1 MNLGTN
7 IHYLENINT
16 EADTESILFRMGYK
30 RGKTLVDCES
40 MEKISSGIS
49 EGRNLCALKGVYG
62 RFGVRYKDFLRVQL
76 DNNALFE
83 SGMLAELLKDSREV
97 FLMAATAGAAVVER
111 AGMEV
116 NSGNASLGVI
126 LDATASETVDS
137 ALDWMQDFI
146 NKMLEREGRALTRRY
161 SPGYGDLQLH
171 AQKMVF
177 ASLELENI
185 GLSITERYLL
195 VPEKSVIAIAG
206 VIENK

>member
-1 MNLGTN
+1 MELGTN
-7 IHYLENINT
+7 IHYLENINA
-16 EADTESILFRMGYK
+16 EAAEESILFRMGYR
-30 RGKTLVDCES
+30 RGKTVIDAEN
-40 MEKISSGIS
+40 MEKISAGIKM
-49 EGRNLCALKGVYG
+49 GRNLCALKGAYG
-62 RFGVRYKDFLRVQL
+62 KFGVRYKDFLRVQL

-97 FLMAATAGAAVVER
+97 FLMAATAGADIVER
-111 AGMEV
+111 TGAEIG
-116 NSGNASLGVI
+116 SGNASIGVI

-146 NKMLEREGRALTRRY
+146 NKMLEREGKTLTRRY

-177 ASLELENI
+177 ASLELEKI
-185 GLSITERYLL
+185 GISITERYLL